1 MTSPKSK
8 EQVVP
13 EGGWQPIETA
23 PKDGTEVLCYSP
35 GNKAAM
41 IINARSEHWHVDYVN
56 KRWSAFYHQYP
67 EAPYTHWMSLPT
79 PPKGG
84 EE

>member
-13 EGGWQPIETA
+13 EGGWRTIETA
-23 PKDGTEVLCYSP
+23 PRHHKPFWGCDAVRGYDAKVIHN
-35 GNKAAM
+35 G
-41 IINARSEHWHVDYVN
+41 SEWECVSHDN
-56 KRWSAFYHQYP
+56 FPMGIGFYP
-67 EAPYTHWMSLPT
+67 THWMPLPT